1 MTAFRSR
8 GVSIDLPTGWE
19 GQVRAAGASRHSAPT
34 TSARTTS
41 AAATLAE
48 VEPVVLHAAT
58 FALPAERGDY
68 GSGAVEVMGGSD
80 VLVCLLE
87 HEREAASTALFR
99 REGVP
104 RLTAA
109 MFSPQT
115 MQRTMA
121 GMSGTQHFFQVAG
134 RPFCLYVVVGSHR
147 TRGPLVRAA
156 DDVVGTIEIT
166 G

>member
-1 MTAFRSR
+1 VA
-8 GVSIDLPTGWE
+8 VDLPSGWE
-19 GQVRAAGASRHSAPT
+19 GQVRAAGAGSSNR
-34 TSARTTS
+34 AR
-41 AAATLAE
+41 AASTADDRPAA
-48 VEPVVLHAAT
+48 EPVVLHAAT
-58 FALPAERGDY
+58 FALPVERGDY
-68 GSGAVEVMGGSD
+68 GSGAVEIMGGSD

-87 HEREAASTALFR
+87 HEREAASTRLFQR
-99 REGVP
+99 HGVP

-115 MQRTMA
+115 MQRTIA
-121 GMSGTQHFFQVAG
+121 GMSGAQHFFQVAG

-156 DDVVGTIEIT
+156 ADVVSTIEIT

>member
-1 MTAFRSR
+1 VSAFRSR
-8 GVSIDLPTGWE
+8 GVSIDLPPGWE
-19 GQVRAAGASRHSAPT
+19 GQARTAGASRQ
-34 TSARTTS
+34 SARTAS
-41 AAATLAE
+41 AGSTTAQ

-87 HEREAASTALFR
+87 HEAEAAGTALFQ
-99 REGVP
+99 REGIP
-104 RLTAA
+104 RITAA

-115 MQRTMA
+115 MQRTIA

-156 DDVVGTIEIT
+156 AEVVRTIEIAS
-166 G
+166 